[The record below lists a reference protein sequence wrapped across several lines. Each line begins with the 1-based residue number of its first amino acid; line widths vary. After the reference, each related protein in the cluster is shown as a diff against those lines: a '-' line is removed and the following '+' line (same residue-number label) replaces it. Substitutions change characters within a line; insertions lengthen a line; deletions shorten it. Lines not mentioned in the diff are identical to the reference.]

1 MQFIIPIL
9 YNLFDI
15 KTESTKAITII
26 KNHSNIDNL
35 KTDGRIYFDSLPN
48 GQVRVH
54 GQITGLTPGKHGFH
68 IHETGDLSQGCT
80 SLKGHFNP
88 FNKTHGSRTVIDSLG
103 REVTNTNRHVGDL
116 GNIIADINGVANV
129 DFVDSLIKLDGPYS
143 IIGRSVI
150 VHLGEDDLGQGNNK
164 ESLITGNAGKR
175 VGCGVIG
182 IL

>member
-1 MQFIIPIL
+1 MPFIIPIL
-9 YNLFDI
+9 HNLFGGAQN
-15 KTESTKAITII
+15 TKAIVII
-26 KNHSNIDNL
+26 ENHGQTSY
-35 KTDGRIYFDSLPN
+35 KTKGKVFFESLSN
-48 GQVRVH
+48 GQVRVY

-88 FNKTHGSRTVIDSLG
+88 FNKTHSSRTIINQHNI
-103 REVTNTNRHVGDL
+103 EVTNLNRHVGDL
-116 GNIIADINGVANV
+116 GNIIANENGVANI

-150 VHLGEDDLGQGNNK
+150 VHSGEDDLGQGNNK
-164 ESLITGNAGKR
+164 ESLTTGNAGAR

-182 IL
+182 RL